1 MDFSMSKRNFGEQ
14 HMYAGKQIFDK
25 RLVNGEVVRRD
36 WAIYSES
43 TGNIFCLYCV
53 LFGNKKNQFKTGFS
67 LWNKSKERLDE
78 HERSNDHIDNLKMYM
93 TRLLKQGR
101 VDVELEKEISTAK
114 EYWVKVLER
123 IISVIKFLAT
133 RELAFRGTHER
144 IGEKR
149 NGNYLGLLE
158 LLSEY
163 DPFLKDHINKRA
175 NLGKGKTSYLSKDIC
190 NELLNILSNRVIDEI
205 VRQIKANKYYS
216 ISVDSTPGIT
226 HHDQLTVIL
235 RYCDNKGNPVERFV
249 GFYKNTGHSS
259 QQLEET
265 VIGMLESLK
274 LDIKNCRG
282 QSYDNASNMSGKYS
296 GLKAR
301 IKAYND
307 LALFVPCAA
316 HSLNLVVQN
325 AADCC
330 LEATSFFM
338 LVQAIY
344 NFFSVST
351 HRWELLSRAIKDSAE
366 SGQTLLPKRV
376 NTTRWSSRFD
386 AVKALKSNYGLIKTC
401 LIGIST
407 DIHEKNIVRVEAAS
421 LSEKLDLLENGIILS
436 LWLDV
441 LQRANEVNKSVQK
454 ENMDFS
460 TTAHLLSSLA
470 DYFDFLRDR
479 FDHYEALGM
488 LLTGNENYAEKRI
501 IKKKMQLGE
510 MNSEASL
517 SQKEK
522 MRTQCY
528 VCIIDNLKSE
538 IIRRSDSYKSCSRAF
553 NILFKLK
560 ATEDEDIFRSATEL
574 QQNYKEDLDEYFPQE
589 CVHLNHLLTSLPQL
603 KIDTPLEFVQALY
616 ENKLISSFRKVNICL
631 RIFFSIM
638 VANASGERS
647 LSTLKRVKTYLRN
660 AISQEN
666 LNSLAV
672 LSINEDLLNEL
683 NISDIIENFASVKS
697 RKQAFQ

>member
-14 HMYAGKQIFDK
+14 HRYAGKQIFYK

-114 EYWVKVLER
+114 EYWMKVLER

-144 IGEKR
+144 ISEKR
-149 NGNYLGLLE
+149 NGDYLGLLE

-205 VRQIKANKYYS
+205 VRQIKANKYCS
-216 ISVDSTPGIT
+216 ISVDSTPDIT

-235 RYCDNKGNPVERFV
+235 KYCDNKGNPVERLV

-259 QQLEET
+259 QQFEET

-296 GLKAR
+296 GLQER

-307 LALFVPCAA
+307 LAIFVPCAA

-330 LEATSFFM
+330 LEATFFFM

-407 DIHEKNIVRVEAAS
+407 DINEKNIVRVEAAS

-436 LWLDV
+436 FWLDV
-441 LQRANEVNKSVQK
+441 LQRVNEVNKSVQK
-454 ENMDFS
+454 ENMDLS

-479 FDHYEALGM
+479 FDHYEVLGM

-501 IKKKMQLGE
+501 IKKI
-510 MNSEASL
+510 A
-517 SQKEK
+517 
-522 MRTQCY
+522 
-528 VCIIDNLKSE
+528 
-538 IIRRSDSYKSCSRAF
+538 IRRNEF
-553 NILFKLK
+553 GGKLK
-560 ATEDEDIFRSATEL
+560 PKRKNANTML
-574 QQNYKEDLDEYFPQE
+574 
-589 CVHLNHLLTSLPQL
+589 C
-603 KIDTPLEFVQALY
+603 LY
-616 ENKLISSFRKVNICL
+616 NRQS
-631 RIFFSIM
+631 
-638 VANASGERS
+638 
-647 LSTLKRVKTYLRN
+647 
-660 AISQEN
+660 
-666 LNSLAV
+666 
-672 LSINEDLLNEL
+672 
-683 NISDIIENFASVKS
+683 
-697 RKQAFQ
+697 

>member
-1 MDFSMSKRNFGEQ
+1 MEGRKQPGSFWHKRNQEKQERQNKILKGIPKMTAFFTPDGNQEDDTTNISQPGSSSSATSDKYIHIQPHELILETSELVPEPEHLVSPVSKVLEYEEATTSNSDPKQDLLNFKDPALWQDSHNYAEIILEKWVEQNLTDMDFSMSKRNFGEQ
-14 HMYAGKQIFDK
+14 HRYAGKQIFYK

-43 TGNIFCLYCV
+43 TGNIFCLFCV

-133 RELAFRGTHER
+133 RELAFRGTHE
-144 IGEKR
+144 IISEKR
-149 NGNYLGLLE
+149 NGDYLGLLE

-216 ISVDSTPGIT
+216 IRVDSTPDIT

-235 RYCDNKGNPVERFV
+235 KYCDNKGNPVERFV

-296 GLKAR
+296 GLQER

-307 LALFVPCAA
+307 LAIFVPCAA

-330 LEATSFFM
+330 LEATFFFM

-344 NFFSVST
+344 NFF
-351 HRWELLSRAIKDSAE
+351 
-366 SGQTLLPKRV
+366 P
-376 NTTRWSSRFD
+376 
-386 AVKALKSNYGLIKTC
+386 C
-401 LIGIST
+401 LHIGGSYC
-407 DIHEKNIVRVEAAS
+407 
-421 LSEKLDLLENGIILS
+421 L
-436 LWLDV
+436 
-441 LQRANEVNKSVQK
+441 VQ
-454 ENMDFS
+454 
-460 TTAHLLSSLA
+460 
-470 DYFDFLRDR
+470 
-479 FDHYEALGM
+479 
-488 LLTGNENYAEKRI
+488 
-501 IKKKMQLGE
+501 
-510 MNSEASL
+510 
-517 SQKEK
+517 
-522 MRTQCY
+522 
-528 VCIIDNLKSE
+528 
-538 IIRRSDSYKSCSRAF
+538 
-553 NILFKLK
+553 
-560 ATEDEDIFRSATEL
+560 
-574 QQNYKEDLDEYFPQE
+574 
-589 CVHLNHLLTSLPQL
+589 
-603 KIDTPLEFVQALY
+603 
-616 ENKLISSFRKVNICL
+616 
-631 RIFFSIM
+631 
-638 VANASGERS
+638 
-647 LSTLKRVKTYLRN
+647 
-660 AISQEN
+660 
-666 LNSLAV
+666 
-672 LSINEDLLNEL
+672 
-683 NISDIIENFASVKS
+683 
-697 RKQAFQ
+697 